1 VPATRHNRRGAAL
14 AVVLVAL
21 VVVAGLGA
29 GVALASRES
38 QRTASDE
45 RARVRAEALAA
56 GGLEAA
62 IHPWDRRRNQLAPGA
77 VDSVGAARLVRLDR
91 TRFLVE
97 ATARVRAAV
106 RTFSAL
112 VRLEPPDVRAL
123 GAVTTGAP
131 LALLGDAVVDG
142 RDAPPPGWTDC
153 RTPRSDTADVA
164 TTSDPT
170 VFDHFA
176 PDDWSTLAARA
187 DACAWD
193 ACNTPWPLLHASAG
207 LTLGN
212 TTARGVLLVD
222 GDLVLDGTVTF
233 EGVVVVRGALRG
245 DAGALRLHGA
255 LLVRGGGTLG
265 AGSRVRFSRC
275 AAERALDGI
284 ARVAG
289 PRRRSWAE
297 VTP

>member
-1 VPATRHNRRGAAL
+1 VPAATHNRRGAAL

-29 GVALASRES
+29 GAALASRES
-38 QRTASDE
+38 QRASSDE
-45 RARVRAEALAA
+45 LARVRADALAA
-56 GGLEAA
+56 GALEAA

-77 VDSVGAARLVRLDR
+77 VDSAGAARLVRLDR

-97 ATARVRAAV
+97 ATAHARAAQ

-112 VRLEPPDVRAL
+112 VQLEPPAVRAL

-131 LALLGDAVVDG
+131 LALLGDATVDG
-142 RDAPPPGWTDC
+142 HDAPPPGWSDC
-153 RTPRSDTADVA
+153 RTPRSDSADVV

-170 VFDHFA
+170 VFDRFA
-176 PDDWSTLAARA
+176 PDDWSSLAARA

-207 LTLGN
+207 LTLAGGA
-212 TTARGVLLVD
+212 ARGVLLVD
-222 GDLVLDGTVTF
+222 GDLVVNGSVTF
-233 EGVVVVRGALRG
+233 EGVIVVRGVLRG

-284 ARVAG
+284 ARVTG
-289 PRRRSWAE
+289 LRRRSWAE